1 MDCCASLP
9 TTSLL
14 PADRDDIQRFFF
26 PGQVEGPGYPFIRE
40 STHGDGTQ
48 SQGGF
53 FKINSKKETGLAN
66 AYPVA
71 IITGIIFLPFL
82 NH

>member
-9 TTSLL
+9 TSSLF
-14 PADRDDIQRFFF
+14 PAARDDIRLLFS
-26 PGQVEGPGYPFIRE
+26 GQVDPGYPFIRE
-40 STHGDGTQ
+40 SAHGDGTE

-53 FKINSKKETGLAN
+53 FKINSKKETRQAN
-66 AYPVA
+66 AWPPSQL
-71 IITGIIFLPFL
+71 LPFL